1 VPPLARTSLG
11 PPRWGV
17 RWRPGAR
24 VAVALLVSLLAHAAL
39 IGVWL
44 GFHLWQSWPSGPVT
58 VEVVGTTVVTDL
70 PLGEA
75 APPRHEP
82 PQADVAPPR
91 AARPKGA
98 KPADKGETASPKGD
112 ERVTWARPESLGQY
126 APEGSRLT
134 ALLRV
139 DRLRGTPFAPAVDSI
154 LLNLPDRQHLLEGT
168 DLDLYRDFEALLIA
182 TPNPLDATV
191 TFLAARHR
199 LRDADLRAALDRA
212 ARTTG
217 RTLSWRT
224 VSGRPVAERTGPA
237 GVPSRD
243 LRVIVMPAPHLVVVT
258 PPAYREVLL
267 HPRRPSLTPDGGA
280 PEGREGGAD
289 GGTSETPAM
298 VEPDWTQLVRRL
310 DAQDSIMPADAVAM
324 LHAADVLGRRVEAGG
339 PPAQILGLP
348 VPRVVDVVLGIRDT
362 PFAALTASFAE
373 ASQAQAWEAAWPR
386 FHQQLRSNPLLV
398 LAGFAGLLDRLQV
411 ERDEARV
418 VVHLTAT
425 NDETLRI
432 LTFVAAQAT
441 AWRLR

>member
-1 VPPLARTSLG
+1 
-11 PPRWGV
+11 
-17 RWRPGAR
+17 
-24 VAVALLVSLLAHAAL
+24 LLAHAAL
-39 IGVWL
+39 VALWL
-44 GFHLWQSWPSGPVT
+44 GFGLWRAWPTGTVD
-58 VEVVGTTVVTDL
+58 VEVVGTAVIDDL
-70 PLGEA
+70 PLGA
-75 APPRHEP
+75 AGPPTPTPAPEVTAPSP
-82 PQADVAPPR
+82 PSASPAHPKKEGAD
-91 AARPKGA
+91 GE
-98 KPADKGETASPKGD
+98 KPAVKREPK
-112 ERVTWARPESLGQY
+112 VVFAPPESLGQY
-126 APEGSRLT
+126 GPEGSRLT

-139 DRLRGTPFAPAVDSI
+139 DRLRDTPFASAVDGI
-154 LLNLPDRQHLLEGT
+154 LLNLPDRRNLLEGT
-168 DLDLYRDFEALLIA
+168 DLDLYRDFQALLIA
-182 TPNPLDATV
+182 TPNPLDARV

-199 LRDADLRAALDRA
+199 LKDADLRAALDRA

-237 GVPSRD
+237 AAPSRD

-267 HPRRPSLTPDGGA
+267 HPRRPPPPGADGGA
-280 PEGREGGAD
+280 PEGREGDAD
-289 GGTSETPAM
+289 GGTKETPAM

-310 DAQDSIMPADAVAM
+310 DAQDSIMPPDAVAM
-324 LHAADVLGRRVEAGG
+324 LHAADVLGRRGEAGG
-339 PPAQILGLP
+339 PPVQILGLP

-411 ERDEARV
+411 ERDETRV